1 MTEDIEVNVRQ
12 IHDDEQEQSASASR
26 NYEAMQRLFL
36 AGIGALSIAYEE
48 SDKLL
53 KQFVERGEEVQKD
66 GPKIV
71 DEIVEGVRQHGQEGI
86 SSDQLQAQ
94 LDKGVQQLL
103 QNLNIPSKSDIDD
116 LNEKIDKLS
125 ARLEEMSSSSSS
137 TKKS

>member
-1 MTEDIEVNVRQ
+1 MMTEDIEVNVRQ
-12 IHDDEQEQSASASR
+12 IHDEEQEQSASQS
-26 NYEAMQRLFL
+26 YEMVQRLFL

-71 DEIVEGVRQHGQEGI
+71 DEIVEGVRQRGEG
-86 SSDQLQAQ
+86 SANTDQLQAQ
-94 LDKGVQQLL
+94 LEKGIQQLL

-116 LNEKIDKLS
+116 LNAKIDNL
-125 ARLEEMSSSSSS
+125 AERFEEMSKSS